1 MSTGKRGKKEK
12 NKFCYTKDLS
22 ATGPL
27 LGNLGVFP
35 FARGREYGD
44 SGSITPEFHW

>member
-12 NKFCYTKDLS
+12 NKFCYIKDLS

-35 FARGREYGD
+35 FVRGKCAV
-44 SGSITPEFHW
+44 GSTAIVDQ